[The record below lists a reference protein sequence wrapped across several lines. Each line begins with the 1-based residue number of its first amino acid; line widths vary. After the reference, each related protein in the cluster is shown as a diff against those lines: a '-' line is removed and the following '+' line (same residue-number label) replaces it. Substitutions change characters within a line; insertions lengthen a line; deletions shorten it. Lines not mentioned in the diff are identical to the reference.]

1 MNSNPQDI
9 LRQSKNLAI
18 VGISDKPDRASYRVA
33 AYLKEAGY
41 HLYPVNPRLD
51 EVLGL
56 TCYPS
61 LAAIPDPIDLVDV
74 FRKSEDCLP
83 IAEEAVKIGAKALWL
98 QLSIRNAECRALAE
112 AEGLD
117 YVEDH
122 CTKIEHSQLNQS

>member
-1 MNSNPQDI
+1 MSTNPQDI

-98 QLSIRNAECRALAE
+98 QLGIRNAECRALAE
-112 AEGLD
+112 TEGLD

-122 CTKIEHSQLNQS
+122 CTKIEHGQLNQS